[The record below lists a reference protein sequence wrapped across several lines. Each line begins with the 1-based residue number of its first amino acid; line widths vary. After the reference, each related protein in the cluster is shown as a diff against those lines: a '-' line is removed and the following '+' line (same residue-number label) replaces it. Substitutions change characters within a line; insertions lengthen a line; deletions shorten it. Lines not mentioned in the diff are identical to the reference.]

1 MLYPNP
7 GVALLHTAREAT
19 TGAPLPNPP
28 RFCYVALLMTL
39 LHENLPQAI
48 EDLSARIIA
57 IRDSL

>member
-1 MLYPNP
+1 MDPPRDSSRKAPINP
-7 GVALLHTAREAT
+7 ARA
-19 TGAPLPNPP
+19 LPNPP